1 MAQSVQSPRPTQWKK
16 GTDSHKLSSDI
27 CMCSVAREYTE
38 RRGEGGDGERERKK
52 YK

>member
-16 GTDSHKLSSDI
+16 GTDSHKLSSDLF
-27 CMCSVAREYTE
+27 MCSMTREYTE
-38 RRGEGGDGERERKK
+38 RGGEEGNGERERKK